1 MSDFRITL
9 CRAWITL
16 VITAYLM
23 LERNQIRFKYFKV
36 FSKPIWFDFSRK
48 HVILI
53 ILNWTLIV
61 KNELRRNPSPRLIVK
76 FFQVPKNPIW
86 VPIWSKSRNSISPQ
100 CLISWA
106 NTVLTPIW
114 DPRKNMGP
122 PESGV
127 RTITARDGQKNPN
140 QFGLVCWSILWSG
153 SEENPTKKRTEKS
166 GHGPNRSFTD
176 HKFSLIMVDR
186 GRPFG
191 LKPDSNFSSDFYV
204 ENYHFIRL
212 SMIWFI
218 SNT

>member
-1 MSDFRITL
+1 MKLKRYLYVGSWLIMSDFRITQ

-106 NTVLTPIW
+106 NTVLTDQFEILGQTW
-114 DPRKNMGP
+114 DPR
-122 PESGV
+122 
-127 RTITARDGQKNPN
+127 TI
-140 QFGLVCWSILWSG
+140 S
-153 SEENPTKKRTEKS
+153 
-166 GHGPNRSFTD
+166 
-176 HKFSLIMVDR
+176 
-186 GRPFG
+186 
-191 LKPDSNFSSDFYV
+191 
-204 ENYHFIRL
+204 
-212 SMIWFI
+212 
-218 SNT
+218 